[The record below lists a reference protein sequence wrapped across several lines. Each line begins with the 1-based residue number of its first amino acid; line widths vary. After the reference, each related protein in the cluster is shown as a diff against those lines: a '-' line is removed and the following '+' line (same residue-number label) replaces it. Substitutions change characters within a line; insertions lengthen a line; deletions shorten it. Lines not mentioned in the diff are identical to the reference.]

1 MPRCFVNEL
10 ANCRELQSERRKSLR
25 PCTGLYC
32 EFADQEKLRK
42 TLKYINPGEPMEN
55 PNLTPWF
62 PQKTHGVGS
71 DPIGSPGLRKFLE
84 KHILLSG
91 FNWTYCMQT
100 SRMHT
105 PWFLH
110 YSLIYVLSDYTPVNE
125 QLFFNRF
132 DSGPTL
138 PSCRRLPRDCAHQLC
153 GMIMHMFNPLASR
166 V

>member
-42 TLKYINPGEPMEN
+42 TLKYINP
-55 PNLTPWF
+55 
-62 PQKTHGVGS
+62 

-153 GMIMHMFNPLASR
+153 GMNMHMFNPLASR